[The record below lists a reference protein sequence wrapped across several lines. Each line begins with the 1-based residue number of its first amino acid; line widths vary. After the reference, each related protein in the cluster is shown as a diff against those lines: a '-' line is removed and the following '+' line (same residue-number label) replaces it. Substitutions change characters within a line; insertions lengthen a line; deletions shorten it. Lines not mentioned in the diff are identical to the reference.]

1 MTASKYFNA
10 GALAAIALAVGFSS
24 VLVTPADA
32 NGASRGYYS
41 QDFEFD
47 GPKHGYEGQAPA
59 GAAYCSYQRIPNRQ
73 CIWVNGKEKCK
84 IVSWTLRQTCQ

>member
-1 MTASKYFNA
+1 MNTGKTFRMLGLFAC
-10 GALAAIALAVGFSS
+10 AVLLGWSS
-24 VLVTPADA
+24 VLVSPADA
-32 NGASRGYYS
+32 KGRGYYS